1 MAAETIVMGVCLI
14 VMAVAV
20 IIQAFAM
27 RSLSE
32 ENSFLRETVA
42 KLGCDCAEMQERM
55 RIMEAV
61 RKEMNR

>member
-1 MAAETIVMGVCLI
+1 MAVETMILIGCLA
-14 VMAVAV
+14 VMAIAV
-20 IIQAFAM
+20 IVQAFAM
-27 RSLSE
+27 KSLAE

-61 RKEMNR
+61 RKEMGK

>member
-1 MAAETIVMGVCLI
+1 MAIVVI
-14 VMAVAV
+14 V
-20 IIQAFAM
+20 QAFAM
-27 RSLSE
+27 KSLAE

-61 RKEMNR
+61 RKEMGK